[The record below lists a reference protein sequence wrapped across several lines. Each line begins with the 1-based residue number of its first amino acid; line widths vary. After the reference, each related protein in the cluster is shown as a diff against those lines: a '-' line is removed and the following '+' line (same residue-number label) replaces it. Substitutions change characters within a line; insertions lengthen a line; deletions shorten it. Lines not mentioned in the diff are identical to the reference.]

1 MIWRLISK
9 RNPRNDF
16 ILRPPD
22 TSKMGA
28 NTEQFVL
35 SSDSI
40 GEDNNFVS
48 YEEEPDSF
56 NVMEPETEI
65 SEKIENS
72 AFGFQNDRS
81 FSDVQDVATQLTEDE
96 AALLP
101 IQLKAV
107 IAGEKVSKY

>member
-1 MIWRLISK
+1 MASFIF
-9 RNPRNDF
+9 F

-56 NVMEPETEI
+56 NVIEPENEL
-65 SEKIENS
+65 SEKIVLE
-72 AFGFQNDRS
+72 
-81 FSDVQDVATQLTEDE
+81 E
-96 AALLP
+96 AARVLIDQINLNKP
-101 IQLKAV
+101 NRL
-107 IAGEKVSKY
+107 SSSDFR